1 MQAPAGAPAAATVL
15 SGPSARALFY
25 QTIAEPAAERD
36 RRSQMATTEEDSGA
50 GRMAEAPL
58 REKKRAERNVGV
70 MGKLQGPKHSVERPL
85 GIRYN
90 IIMAGPGGI
99 DMEVDPTTPLG
110 KDDAP
115 RLAVQTN
122 EDGYLSVIY
131 ARPSSDKPTVLFPL
145 SGDGRVAGR
154 QPVGIALGNVFDAL
168 QTTEQIRL
176 LVVFS
181 RTSHEVGSPRPADK
195 NAPRL
200 LIEQVDPSQPG
211 APAEQAVY
219 VVNRNPSLTQLSVEI
234 PLSLH

>member
-1 MQAPAGAPAAATVL
+1 
-15 SGPSARALFY
+15 LFY